1 MLNAEANKSSPM
13 LAALAAIMLAL
24 LAFLLSTLG
33 PSLVFGLAALIALA
47 GIAFYFPIVAVA
59 TYAVLIVT
67 NAAAVAT
74 EFHNAPPIGGLLV
87 PGLLLLLA
95 VRGAAGLEDLRTAV
109 YVLVPVG
116 IFFSMNALGLLWVEQ
131 QFATAERVS
140 ELLKNLLIFIVICGF
155 VTTRE
160 RLLVVSYAV
169 GAAASALAAISVLQY
184 ATGTFESSYF
194 GFSTATVKNIFGE
207 VDNWRL
213 QGPIGDPN
221 YYGQLLVMCLPLVVA
236 IAFVARS
243 PLLRLGGLLGTPLI
257 IAAIFFTFS
266 RGALVSVAG
275 LAVLTVL
282 LSRHR
287 LSITIAVLIA
297 GGISFLAAPDLIL
310 ARLLPVL
317 DAIESAMSGAQAI
330 SDPALAQ
337 RVNVMRAG
345 IIMFEN
351 NPILGIGIGQFQ
363 HNYVDFALA
372 NGLDIGAPSQ
382 AHNRYIELAAEQGI
396 VGVVVFFGMI
406 ATVVGVGFAAIR
418 GFRRLGQKCE
428 SGLVFGLL
436 LGVMGYLMTAV
447 FLHDD
452 YTRVFWLF
460 ASLLVSAYAVSSRG
474 EVDRNQ

>member
-1 MLNAEANKSSPM
+1 MPIPRIGLFSN
-13 LAALAAIMLAL
+13 IM
-24 LAFLLSTLG
+24 
-33 PSLVFGLAALIALA
+33 I
-47 GIAFYFPIVAVA
+47 
-59 TYAVLIVT
+59 
-67 NAAAVAT
+67 
-74 EFHNAPPIGGLLV
+74 
-87 PGLLLLLA
+87 
-95 VRGAAGLEDLRTAV
+95 
-109 YVLVPVG
+109 
-116 IFFSMNALGLLWVEQ
+116 
-131 QFATAERVS
+131 
-140 ELLKNLLIFIVICGF
+140 
-155 VTTRE
+155 
-160 RLLVVSYAV
+160 
-169 GAAASALAAISVLQY
+169 
-184 ATGTFESSYF
+184 
-194 GFSTATVKNIFGE
+194 
-207 VDNWRL
+207 
-213 QGPIGDPN
+213 
-221 YYGQLLVMCLPLVVA
+221 
-236 IAFVARS
+236 
-243 PLLRLGGLLGTPLI
+243 
-257 IAAIFFTFS
+257 
-266 RGALVSVAG
+266 
-275 LAVLTVL
+275 
-282 LSRHR
+282 
-287 LSITIAVLIA
+287 
-297 GGISFLAAPDLIL
+297 
-310 ARLLPVL
+310 
-317 DAIESAMSGAQAI
+317 
-330 SDPALAQ
+330 PALAQ